1 MDPFLISI
9 IAAVVA
15 GGIGY
20 AVGLGRGRS
29 AGHASGRAEGH
40 RVGVSEGRD
49 TGLEEGKKLGLT
61 EGRRSGS
68 EEGRRE
74 GRDEGRK
81 SGLEEGRRQGR
92 EEGHTTGFAEGRT
105 KGYEEGR
112 TSGYDEGRSAGLE
125 EGRSELRDGVR
136 ASERDAAMREA
147 IARVSAYL
155 KTTVRDPL
163 SGATEESEADELRE
177 RIGRAMGA
185 LQDLDFFI
193 EDVEERREGT
203 DLVALAQSVA
213 RDFAA
218 DQEVGVRISLGASTV
233 YADVNGPALMDALY
247 LVLHNAGRFG
257 QGSTVDLS
265 VVVENG
271 SAVIRVRDRGD
282 GFSEEAFQRAFDPFY
297 SSTDDGLGLG
307 LPHARKAVERMGGAI
322 ELRNVP
328 DGGAEVEITFPLR

>member
-1 MDPFLISI
+1 MDPVLLSL
-9 IAAVVA
+9 IAAVA
-15 GGIGY
+15 GGGIGY

-29 AGHASGRAEGH
+29 AGHAIGRAEGH
-40 RVGVSEGRD
+40 RTGVSEGRD
-49 TGLEEGKKLGLT
+49 TGLEEGKKLGLA

-74 GRDEGRK
+74 GRDEGRR
-81 SGLEEGRRQGR
+81 SGIEEGRRQGR

-112 TSGYDEGRSAGLE
+112 TSGFEEGRAAGLE
-125 EGRSELRDGVR
+125 EGRAELRDGVR
-136 ASERDAAMREA
+136 VAERDAAMREA
-147 IARVSAYL
+147 IVRVSSYL
-155 KTTVRDPL
+155 KTAVREPL
-163 SGATEESEADELRE
+163 AGATVDSDLDELRE
-177 RIGRAMGA
+177 RIERAMGA

-193 EDVEERREGT
+193 EDIEERREGT

-213 RDFAA
+213 RDFVA
-218 DQEVGVRISLGASTV
+218 DQEVGVRVSLGAATV
-233 YADVNGPALMDALY
+233 HADVNGPALMDALY

-257 QGSTVDLS
+257 RGSTIDLA

-307 LPHARKAVERMGGAI
+307 LPHARKVVEGMGGAI

-328 DGGAEVEITFPLR
+328 DGGAEVELTFPLR